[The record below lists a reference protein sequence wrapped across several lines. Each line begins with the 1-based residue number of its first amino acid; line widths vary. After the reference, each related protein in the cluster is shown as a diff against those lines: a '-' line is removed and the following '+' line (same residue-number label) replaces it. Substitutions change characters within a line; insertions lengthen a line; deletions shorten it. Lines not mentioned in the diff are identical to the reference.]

1 MADDFLDAQG
11 AAEDAAE
18 SNAAAVA
25 LALDGASAK
34 PELSGAIAAFLKE
47 QRKLMEE
54 QREQLRDQVKR
65 MRLSIVD
72 QRFSIA
78 LKAMTALIGFAVAG
92 ALAFMIWSAAGSSG
106 LVIEPFSV
114 PPDLAARGLTG
125 QVVGSKLLDRL
136 LTMQQQTDSQRD
148 PATFTNY
155 WGDDIKVEIP
165 STGVSISELER
176 FLREKLGH
184 PTHITGEVVRTGKSV
199 SLTARAG
206 TLGGGTVS
214 GSDTDIDPLMQKLAE
229 QVYGVTEPYRYGAW
243 LAENGRSK
251 EGIATF
257 VAVKNHGSASERPW
271 GYLGWANS
279 LEGTK
284 GVYARLR
291 AMRDLHRRWPGEYLA
306 GQNVGV
312 IEDELSHPQEAIAL
326 LQESAPLLSSSTH
339 GGIRM
344 DVVPIVKKRV
354 QSFIDLD
361 LGNFYEASS
370 LWREEID
377 FGPQGVTY
385 NMHSMLA
392 RAQLGEHDLRA
403 ARATMADPAEP
414 GGVNPEENANNV
426 VWLRMMLNGQ
436 MGNWPAVIAEQ
447 RSEGASVLARFP
459 ALRTV
464 APFSTIPLLAYAHA
478 NLGNFKTAEKLI
490 AQAPADCYRCLLL
503 RAKIAELERQ
513 HGRADWW
520 FAHAVSR
527 QPSIPFAYSDWGA
540 ALLARGKL
548 DEAIANFTIAHEKG
562 PHFADPLE
570 LWGEAL
576 IAKNRSD
583 LALAKFDEASEY
595 APNWGRLHL
604 KWGEALLWSG
614 DRAGAQKQF
623 AIATHLDLTRS
634 EKSELSRIQ
643 TINRSAGL

>member
-1 MADDFLDAQG
+1 MAEDFLDAQNASEE
-11 AAEDAAE
+11 AAET
-18 SNAAAVA
+18 NAAAVA
-25 LALDGASAK
+25 LALDGASSR
-34 PELSGAIAAFLKE
+34 PELSEAIAAFLKE

-65 MRLSIVD
+65 MRLGILD

-92 ALAFMIWSAAGSSG
+92 ALGFMIWSAAGSSG

-125 QVVGSKLLDRL
+125 QVVASKLLDRL
-136 LTMQQQTDSQRD
+136 IAMQQQTDSQRD

-165 STGVSISELER
+165 STGVSINELER

-184 PTHITGEVVRTGKSV
+184 PTHITGEVVRNAGSV
-199 SLTARAG
+199 TLSARAG
-206 TLGGGTVS
+206 TLGGGSVS
-214 GSDTDIDPLMQKLAE
+214 GSDADIDPLMQKLAE

-243 LAENGRSK
+243 LAENGRSP

-257 VAVKNHGSASERPW
+257 VKVKNHGSPGERPW

-291 AMRDLHRRWPGEYLA
+291 AMQDLHRRWPGEYLP

-312 IEDELSHPQEAIAL
+312 IEDEISHPAQAVSL
-326 LQESAPLLSSSTH
+326 LQESTPLLSSPRH
-339 GGIRM
+339 GGIRL

-354 QSFIDLD
+354 QSFIDLE
-361 LGNFYEASS
+361 LGAFHEATP
-370 LWREEID
+370 LWKDEID

-385 NMHSMLA
+385 NMHAMLA

-403 ARATMADPAEP
+403 ARATMADPTEP
-414 GGVNPEENANNV
+414 GGVNPEEVAFNV
-426 VWLRMMLNGQ
+426 VWLRMMVDAATGD
-436 MGNWPAVIAEQ
+436 WPAVLAEQ
-447 RSEGASVLARFP
+447 RGEGASVLARFP
-459 ALRTV
+459 TTRML
-464 APFSTIPLLAYAHA
+464 APVGTIPWLAYAHA
-478 NLGNFKTAEKLI
+478 NLGHFKLADELI
-490 AQAPADCYRCLLL
+490 AQTPANCYRCLLM
-503 RAKIAELERQ
+503 RAKIAEVERQ

-520 FAHAVSR
+520 FARAVSQ

-548 DEAIANFTIAHEKG
+548 DDAVAKFTMAHEKG
-562 PHFADPLE
+562 PRFADPLE
-570 LWGEAL
+570 MWGEAL
-576 IAKNRSD
+576 IARNRSD
-583 LALAKFDEASEY
+583 LALAKFEEAAKD

-614 DRAGAQKQF
+614 DEAEAHKQF
-623 AIATHLDLTRS
+623 ALASRLDLAPN
-634 EKSELSRIQ
+634 EKAELAKARAQ
-643 TINRSAGL
+643 R

>member
-1 MADDFLDAQG
+1 MADDFLEARN
-11 AAEDAAE
+11 ASEDAAE
-18 SNAAAVA
+18 TSGAAVA
-25 LALDGASAK
+25 LALDGASAR
-34 PELSGAIAAFLKE
+34 PELSEAIAAFLKE

-65 MRLSIVD
+65 MRLGIVD

-78 LKAMTALIGFAVAG
+78 LKAMTALIGSAVAG
-92 ALAFMIWSAAGSSG
+92 VLALMIWSAAGSSG

-125 QVVGSKLLDRL
+125 QVVASKLLDRL
-136 LTMQQQTDSQRD
+136 VLMQQQTDSQRD

-176 FLREKLGH
+176 YLREKLGH
-184 PTHITGEVVRTGKSV
+184 PTHITGEIVHDEN
-199 SLTARAG
+199 SLTITARAG
-206 TLGGGTVS
+206 ALGSGTV
-214 GSDTDIDPLMQKLAE
+214 GGAETNVDALIGKLAE
-229 QVYGVTEPYRYGAW
+229 SVYGITEPYRYGAW
-243 LAENGRSK
+243 LAENGRSA

-257 VAVKNHGSASERPW
+257 VAVKNHGSPSERPW

-291 AMRDLHRRWPGEYLA
+291 AMRDLHRRYPAEYLP

-312 IEDELSHPQEAIAL
+312 IEDELSHPAQAIAF

-339 GGIRM
+339 GGIRL

-354 QSFIDLD
+354 QSFIDLE
-361 LGNFYEASS
+361 LGAFHEATP
-370 LWREEID
+370 LWKDEID

-385 NMHSMLA
+385 NMHAMLA

-403 ARATMADPAEP
+403 ARATMADPTEP
-414 GGVNPEENANNV
+414 GGVNPEEVAFNV
-426 VWLRMMLNGQ
+426 VWLRMMVDAAAGD
-436 MGNWPAVIAEQ
+436 WPAVLAEQ
-447 RSEGASVLARFP
+447 RGEGDSVRARFP
-459 ALRTV
+459 MTRML
-464 APFSTIPLLAYAHA
+464 APVGTIPWLAYAHA
-478 NLGNFKTAEKLI
+478 NLGHFRLAEQLI
-490 AQAPADCYRCLLL
+490 TQTPADCYRCLLL
-503 RAKIAELERQ
+503 RAKIADIQGQ
-513 HGRADWW
+513 HGRAVWW
-520 FAHAVSR
+520 FARAIAQ

-548 DEAIANFTIAHEKG
+548 DGAIAKFEVANRKG

-570 LWGEAL
+570 MWGEAL
-576 IAKNRSD
+576 IASNRSD
-583 LALAKFDEASEY
+583 LALAKFEEANKY
-595 APNWGRLHL
+595 APYWGRLHL

-614 DRAGAQKQF
+614 DKSGAQKQF
-623 AIATHLDLTRS
+623 AVASGLDLTLS
-634 EKSELSRIQ
+634 EKSELTKVSH
-643 TINRSAGL
+643 G

>member
-1 MADDFLDAQG
+1 MADDFLDAQNVS
-11 AAEDAAE
+11 EDAAE
-18 SNAAAVA
+18 TNAAALS
-25 LALDGASAK
+25 LALDGATAR

-65 MRLSIVD
+65 LKLGVID

-78 LKAMTALIGFAVAG
+78 LKAMTAVVGFAVAG
-92 ALAFMIWSAAGSSG
+92 ALAYMVWNASGSGG

-125 QVVGSKLLDRL
+125 QVVASKLLDRL
-136 LTMQQQTDSQRD
+136 VAMQHQTDSQRD
-148 PATFTNY
+148 PATYTNY
-155 WGDDIKVEIP
+155 WGEDIKVEIP
-165 STGVSISELER
+165 STGISIGELER

-184 PTHITGEVVRTGKSV
+184 PTHITGEIVRGDKGLN
-199 SLTARAG
+199 LTARAG

-214 GSDTDIDPLMQKLAE
+214 GNDADIDRLMQKLAE
-229 QVYGVTEPYRYGAW
+229 SVYGVTEPYRYGAW
-243 LAENGRSK
+243 LAENGRSA

-257 VAVKNHGSASERPW
+257 VAVKNRGSESERPW

-312 IEDELSHPQEAIAL
+312 IEDELSHPAQAIAL

-339 GGIRM
+339 GGIRL

-361 LGNFYEASS
+361 LGDFHDATA
-370 LWREEID
+370 LWKEEID

-403 ARATMADPAEP
+403 ARATMADPHEP

-426 VWLRMMLNGQ
+426 VWLRMMLNAATRQ
-436 MGNWPAVIAEQ
+436 WPAVVAEQ
-447 RSEGASVLARFP
+447 QGEGASVLARFP
-459 ALRTV
+459 TLRTV
-464 APFSTIPLLAYAHA
+464 APFSTIPLLAYAYA
-478 NLGNFKTAEKLI
+478 NLGNFNGANELI
-490 AQAPADCYRCLLL
+490 AHTPADCYRCLLM
-503 RAKIAELERQ
+503 RAKIAGLAQ
-513 HGRADWW
+513 QPARADWW
-520 FAHAVSR
+520 FARAIVQ
-527 QPSIPFAYSDWGA
+527 QPSIPFAYSDWGEM
-540 ALLARGKL
+540 LLRKG
-548 DEAIANFTIAHEKG
+548 DFDGAIAKFTLAHQKG

-570 LWGEAL
+570 MWGEAL
-576 IAKNRSD
+576 VAQKRSD
-583 LALAKFDEASEY
+583 QAVAKFEEAAKY

-614 DRAGAQKQF
+614 KRDEAKQQF
-623 AIATHLDLTRS
+623 TLASRLDLTPA
-634 EKSELSRIQ
+634 EKVELARAPS
-643 TINRSAGL
+643 